1 MQRAIAMRPGYA
13 APQLQHPA
21 AGGVLATAGYRSGDQ
36 KSSLPLQPT
45 ESCLL
50 VIVNRTSETLSLA
63 AAADTPV
70 GHCFLDQ
77 LSADLEP
84 GGSIAFSSCL
94 SSELTVDFCQGPHEL
109 VLQGNELRLH
119 PGHGLRQKMT
129 PLGAAFPSRYLLVV
143 EVDALVASARAIER
157 SSLGQV
163 LVRAS
168 PFEAGLEP
176 LLLRATQALPSHC
189 TVFWPRGKLPEAL
202 QELGPEAALLRVTV
216 PMALF
221 FQSRKGS
228 SETTMDNT
236 PVKFTAL
243 PSGEVMVEV
252 PLGPPAGMLRL
263 RSHGKP
269 LRALER
275 FQLVYLCEVSPPV
288 R

>member
-1 MQRAIAMRPGYA
+1 MRPGYA
-13 APQLQHPA
+13 ASQLHHPA
-21 AGGVLATAGYRSGDQ
+21 AGGVLATAGYRFGDQ
-36 KSSLPLQPT
+36 KSSLPLQAT
-45 ESCLL
+45 ESCLV

-129 PLGAAFPSRYLLVV
+129 SLGAAFPSRYLLVA

-157 SSLGQV
+157 LSLGHV
-163 LVRAS
+163 LVHAS
-168 PFEAGLEP
+168 PFEAGQGLEP
-176 LLLRATQALPSHC
+176 LLLRATQALPTHC

-202 QELGPEAALLRVTV
+202 QEMGPEAALLRVTV

-252 PLGPPAGMLRL
+252 QLGPPAGMLRL
-263 RSHGKP
+263 RSSGKP
-269 LRALER
+269 LRVLER
-275 FQLVYLCEVSPPV
+275 FQLVYLCEVPPTV

>member
-1 MQRAIAMRPGYA
+1 M
-13 APQLQHPA
+13 
-21 AGGVLATAGYRSGDQ
+21 
-36 KSSLPLQPT
+36 
-45 ESCLL
+45 
-50 VIVNRTSETLSLA
+50 VIVNRTPETLSLA

-84 GGSIAFSSCL
+84 GGSIAFSSSL

-129 PLGAAFPSRYLLVV
+129 SLGAAFPSRYLLVV
-143 EVDALVASARAIER
+143 EVDALVASARAVER
-157 SSLGQV
+157 CSLGQV
-163 LVRAS
+163 LARTS
-168 PFEAGLEP
+168 PFEAGQGLEP
-176 LLLRATQALPSHC
+176 LLLRATQALPTHC

-202 QELGPEAALLRVTV
+202 QEMGPEAALLRVTV

-221 FQSRKGS
+221 FQGRKGS

-252 PLGPPAGMLRL
+252 QLGPPAGMLRL
-263 RSHGKP
+263 RSNGKP

-275 FQLVYLCEVSPPV
+275 FQLVYLCDVPPV
-288 R
+288 VR